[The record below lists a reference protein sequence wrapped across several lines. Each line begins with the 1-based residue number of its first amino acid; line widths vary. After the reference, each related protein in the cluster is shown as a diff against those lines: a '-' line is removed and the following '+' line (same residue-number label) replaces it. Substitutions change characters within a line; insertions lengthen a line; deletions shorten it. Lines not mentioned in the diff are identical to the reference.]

1 MGQNRHNHT
10 TGAYPSVDDSAQ
22 AFWKYPSVRHL
33 QQEQCDIFRENIDHM
48 IHQRKK
54 GPHPSVALWEKPHV
68 FCRRETTRPET
79 TRWEPQADDGG
90 AGLEQ
95 RPKWKK

>member
-1 MGQNRHNHT
+1 
-10 TGAYPSVDDSAQ
+10 
-22 AFWKYPSVRHL
+22 
-33 QQEQCDIFRENIDHM
+33 M